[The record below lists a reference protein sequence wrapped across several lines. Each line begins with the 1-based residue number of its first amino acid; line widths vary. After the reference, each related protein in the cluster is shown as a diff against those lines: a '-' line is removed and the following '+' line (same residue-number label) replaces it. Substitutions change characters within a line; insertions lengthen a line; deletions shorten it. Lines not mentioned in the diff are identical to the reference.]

1 MKLIDSVD
9 PFFMW
14 HASLSE
20 EDYFVLKREQSL
32 LIDFSRF
39 PYKLIEL
46 LQSCVTH
53 SREEHPVYTAW
64 LNVSAGTE
72 DGRRPADAVL
82 SITEATTLRQVAHLS
97 LRFGAVNDAT
107 MRKHLAEMVRQYR
120 DEVDGLRSRLYTGVP
135 SAGLAGLAGYG
146 SSGSAGMAGY
156 PSSSYPVG
164 TSGDS
169 VQSLKDRIRW
179 LEEHC
184 GRLEAS
190 RFPSSSVPSHPP
202 TFGPRPANVSALEA
216 QLMGLESLLKERT
229 AEMSR
234 LNDIVQGLNDH
245 KRELEQTRAKL
256 QEEISTKEQALQQ
269 DKTEIT
275 KANEIIKKL
284 QDEIKSLRTRLRT
297 AEAFNRQHEK
307 LTRDSQLTFDTVRN
321 ELLELKSAHAARLSD
336 LETTQKQNKELTAQ
350 VKELETRLDEN
361 TRVTDYLHAELN
373 KQRLDEGNDTLSPE
387 YWARQ
392 AALLTQLPPGEETS
406 Y

>member
-53 SREEHPVYTAW
+53 SREEHPVYAAW

-107 MRKHLAEMVRQYR
+107 MRMHLAEMLRQYR
-120 DEVDGLRSRLYTGVP
+120 DEVDGLRSRLYTG
-135 SAGLAGLAGYG
+135 SAT
-146 SSGSAGMAGY
+146 AGMAGY
-156 PSSSYPVG
+156 PSATGPSAPSYPSYGG
-164 TSGDS
+164 TGDS
-169 VQSLKDRIRW
+169 VQSLKDRVRW
-179 LEEHC
+179 LEDHC
-184 GRLEAS
+184 SRLEAS
-190 RFPSSSVPSHPP
+190 RFPSTNIPSHPP
-202 TFGPRPANVSALEA
+202 TFGPRPANMSALEA

-234 LNDIVQGLNDH
+234 LNDIVQGLADQ

-256 QEEISTKEQALQQ
+256 QEEISSKEQALQQ
-269 DKTEIT
+269 DKGEIN

-284 QDEIKSLRTRLRT
+284 QDEIKGLRTRLRT

-307 LTRDSQLTFDTVRN
+307 LTRDSQLTFDTVRA
-321 ELLELKSAHAARLSD
+321 ELVELKATHAARLAE
-336 LETTQKQNKELTAQ
+336 LESTQKQNKDLTAQ
-350 VKELETRLDEN
+350 IKELETRLEEN